1 MTAGRD
7 TTPNAH
13 AVDHPGG
20 GSAAT
25 LASSSS
31 ADDESSAPSPLMDHA
46 AAMPPDDGSLSDEE
60 WLKRAL
66 DAARE
71 RDLVRDRLETLAASD
86 DDGGDAADREL
97 DRIVDDDASRAIV
110 RGGDA
115 PGAVDRAAATAFGGW
130 IPCDA
135 DADRTLLVD
144 NYDSYTYNL
153 YHLIAVVDG
162 ALPVVV
168 RNDAIAWRQLAIVV
182 TRRALREGG
191 AIARAG
197 HARQIGGR
205 RDLRGRAV
213 ERGGRPGA
221 RRVPRAPGARRG
233 ARRRRWQAPSCRCTA
248 VFTSSS
254 TTTSRSSPGSPRE
267 ERRGGRG
274 LPRGVPTTTTG
285 KADRSW

>member
-86 DDGGDAADREL
+86 DDGGDAADRDL
-97 DRIVDDDASRAIV
+97 QHPNYRA
-110 RGGDA
+110 GL
-115 PGAVDRAAATAFGGW
+115 RAA
-130 IPCDA
+130 
-135 DADRTLLVD
+135 LEV
-144 NYDSYTYNL
+144 
-153 YHLIAVVDG
+153 
-162 ALPVVV
+162 
-168 RNDAIAWRQLAIVV
+168 
-182 TRRALREGG
+182 
-191 AIARAG
+191 
-197 HARQIGGR
+197 
-205 RDLRGRAV
+205 
-213 ERGGRPGA
+213 
-221 RRVPRAPGARRG
+221 
-233 ARRRRWQAPSCRCTA
+233 
-248 VFTSSS
+248 
-254 TTTSRSSPGSPRE
+254 E
-267 ERRGGRG
+267 ERVGMSETRE
-274 LPRGVPTTTTG
+274 
-285 KADRSW
+285 AS

>member
-97 DRIVDDDASRAIV
+97 DRIVDDDPSRAIV

-153 YHLIAVVDG
+153 YHLIAAVDG
-162 ALPVVV
+162 APPVVV
-168 RNDAIAWRQLAIVV
+168 RNDAIAWRQLAPSL
-182 TRRALREGG
+182 RACL
-191 AIARAG
+191 
-197 HARQIGGR
+197 
-205 RDLRGRAV
+205 LY
-213 ERGGRPGA
+213 
-221 RRVPRAPGARRG
+221 
-233 ARRRRWQAPSCRCTA
+233 
-248 VFTSSS
+248 TSDA
-254 TTTSRSSPGSPRE
+254 
-267 ERRGGRG
+267 
-274 LPRGVPTTTTG
+274 
-285 KADRSW
+285 ADE